1 MCEKRDND
9 SETAS
14 SDGSS
19 TFNHR
24 TCKSEEPSK
33 EPYQHLIDDMPQV
46 IVKTESNIS
55 MDDSSA
61 ANTTLDKTQDYPLD
75 SIPSDWKTVN
85 NGKQEYRNYL
95 LNMMFLEVYESPDA
109 HQIPHDQIFALVPGR
124 LSLLS
129 NVVKYKVNAIIQNK

>member
-1 MCEKRDND
+1 LCAKRDND

-19 TFNHR
+19 TFNPR

-33 EPYQHLIDDMPQV
+33 ESYQHLVDELP
-46 IVKTESNIS
+46 IVKIEPNVS

-75 SIPSDWKTVN
+75 SIPADWKTVN
-85 NGKQEYRNYL
+85 N
-95 LNMMFLEVYESPDA
+95 EVRCAFD
-109 HQIPHDQIFALVPGR
+109 
-124 LSLLS
+124 
-129 NVVKYKVNAIIQNK
+129 